1 MSLKELTKDV
11 HRDAER
17 QAFVKVLMSGEI
29 DPKLYATFMFNQ
41 HHQYDILEVNCM
53 AHGLLNGLMDIRRA
67 PSIWADYEELWE
79 DKDNTPELLPVT
91 KEYGEYIMS
100 IKEDKERLFAHIYTR
115 HMGDLSGG
123 QMIRRKIPGSGKLY
137 DFEDGAKL
145 KELIRERLD
154 DSMADEARVCFEFAT
169 KTFQEIM
176 DVDIS
181 K

>member
-1 MSLKELTKDV
+1 M
-11 HRDAER
+11 
-17 QAFVKVLMSGEI
+17 
-29 DPKLYATFMFNQ
+29 
-41 HHQYDILEVNCM
+41 
-53 AHGLLNGLMDIRRA
+53 
-67 PSIWADYEELWE
+67 
-79 DKDNTPELLPVT
+79 
-91 KEYGEYIMS
+91 
-100 IKEDKERLFAHIYTR
+100 YTR